1 MWYPRTG
8 RRGFTLIE
16 LLVVI
21 AIIAILAA
29 ILFPVFAQARD
40 KARSAACLSNNK
52 QIGLAVQMYLQDY
65 DQIFPAQ
72 QRDGVYVFAAKDKFQ
87 GQNYYDELMPYCK
100 NGAIWICP
108 SDRLNIWDKVPQV
121 KPPSQGY
128 HMNGNLITATGLA
141 EAAVAAPANCQLMRE
156 AGYGYVWHQSW
167 LRPFPKDCDAI
178 ADTYGQDLDQGFHG
192 KGLNF
197 LLADGHAKWYTA
209 PASLELAQFPE
220 DTGRSTKALH
230 PKSQN
235 CPKN

>member
-1 MWYPRTG
+1 MSHRRT
-8 RRGFTLIE
+8 GFTLIE

-40 KARSAACLSNNK
+40 KARASACLSNNK
-52 QIGLAVQMYLQDY
+52 QIGLAVQMYLSDY
-65 DQIFPAQ
+65 DQTFPAQ
-72 QRDGVYVFAAKDKFQ
+72 QRDGVYVFDAKGKFQ

-100 NGAIWICP
+100 NGWIWICP
-108 SDRLNIWDKVPQV
+108 SNRPNIWDKVPQLR
-121 KPPSQGY
+121 PPSQGY

-141 EAAVAAPANCQLMRE
+141 ESAVVAPANCQLMRE

-178 ADTYGQDLDQGFHG
+178 VDVNGRTYNSGFHMNG
-192 KGLNF
+192 FNF
-197 LLADGHAKWYTA
+197 LLADGHAKWYSDE
-209 PASLELAQFPE
+209 ASLQLAQFPE

-230 PKSQN
+230 PRAVN